1 MVKLSPTK
9 LNLMEDCPR
18 CFWLDVNKGIKRPG
32 GPMAGVLSKMDS
44 VIKHYFE
51 KYRDGDS
58 LPPIIRGK
66 VDGMLAKGIPKTLY
80 HEEGNVI
87 LSGVP
92 DEYIDI
98 DGFIVPLDHKVSRG
112 KTAEETH
119 RAYVLQLDFYCF
131 LLKVN
136 GYKIKNEAYLA
147 YYYPD
152 DCDIHDGVDM
162 CCNVVKLKTDPDRA
176 RRILDKAVTLLDG
189 DMPNPSADCLFCKYK
204 DMKLD

>member
-1 MVKLSPTK
+1 MIKLSPSK
-9 LNLMEDCPR
+9 LNIMEDCPR
-18 CFWLDVNKGIKRPG
+18 CFWLKMNKGIDRPG

-66 VDGMLAKGIPKTLY
+66 VDGRLAKGMPKTLY
-80 HEEGNVI
+80 FNEGDVTV
-87 LSGVP
+87 SGVP
-92 DEYIDI
+92 DEYLDI
-98 DGFIVPLDHKVSRG
+98 DGAIVPLDHKVSRG
-112 KTAEETH
+112 KSAEETH

-136 GYKIKNEAYLA
+136 GYKIRNEGYLA

-152 DCDIHDGVDM
+152 DCDVHDGVDI
-162 CCNVVKLKTDPDRA
+162 CCNVVKLRTDPDRA
-176 RRILDKAVTLLDG
+176 KKIIDKAVKLLNG
-189 DMPNPSADCLFCKYK
+189 KMPAPSPECGFCKYK
-204 DMKLD
+204 NLEF